1 VSGTKPVFS
10 GDAGQMGDAAGRM
23 AVWRDRAGPG
33 AFSRAHRTSTQATCS
48 PVATIRG

>member
-23 AVWRDRAGPG
+23 VVRRDRAGPG
-33 AFSRAHRTSTQATCS
+33 AFSRARRTSTQATCS
-48 PVATIRG
+48 LASTISG